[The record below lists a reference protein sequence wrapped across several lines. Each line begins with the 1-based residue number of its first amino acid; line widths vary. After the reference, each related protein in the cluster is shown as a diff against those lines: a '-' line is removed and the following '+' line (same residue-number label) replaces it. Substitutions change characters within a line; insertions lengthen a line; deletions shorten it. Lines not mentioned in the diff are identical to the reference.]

1 MATPRKGLAARR
13 GARGFSQERLAE
25 LLGVTSGT
33 VGRWER
39 GESTPE
45 PLMQPRL
52 AKQLGV
58 TVNELIDLLH
68 PPVHV
73 SAGGTRDVT
82 GAWRAPA
89 DSAQLDP
96 VQRIQLTS
104 QAFQETDRRVGGGV
118 LYAAVVQYLNQEVA
132 PQLLDVR
139 DSSADAVR
147 LFSAAASMTEIAGWM
162 AHDGGGDDAK
172 ARSFFDRAFRLATA
186 GENDALSANVCASMS
201 HLAIELGQPGDALRI
216 ATTGLAKVGDN
227 GGALR
232 LVARLHAMR
241 ARAFGQEGERRS
253 CAEELNTA
261 ESVLGRSARERAAD
275 WISGF
280 DEASLASEAALCFLD
295 LAEFEEAERH
305 AREVI
310 RLRSGD
316 RVRSRVFGQLTLAK
330 ILVRA
335 GRADEAA
342 VIGTEVCGTAASLS
356 SGRVVQRIDQ
366 LARTLKSVR
375 RVPEVATFLA
385 AQGAGAHGAD
395 AEEGRTA
402 TWPV

>member
-1 MATPRKGLAARR
+1 MATSRKGLAARR
-13 GARGFSQERLAE
+13 RARGFSQERLAE

-45 PLMQPRL
+45 PLEQPRL
-52 AKQLGV
+52 ARLLDVAVQ
-58 TVNELIDLLH
+58 ELIDLLH
-68 PPVHV
+68 PRVHV
-73 SAGGTRDVT
+73 SADRTRDVAA
-82 GAWRAPA
+82 GYRELV

-162 AHDGGGDDAK
+162 AHDGCGDDAK

-201 HLAIELGQPGDALRI
+201 HLAIELGQPRDALRI
-216 ATTGLAKVGDN
+216 ATTGLTKVDGN

-241 ARAFGQEGERRS
+241 ARAFGLEGERRS
-253 CAEELNTA
+253 CTVELDAA
-261 ESVLGRSARERAAD
+261 ESVLELSARERAAD
-275 WISGF
+275 WLSGF
-280 DEASLASEAALCFLD
+280 DRASLASEAALCFLD
-295 LAEFEEAERH
+295 LAEFEEAERR

-316 RVRSRVFGQLTLAK
+316 RVRSRAFGQLTLANV
-330 ILVRA
+330 LVRA
-335 GRADEAA
+335 GRVDEAA
-342 VIGTEVCGTAASLS
+342 VIGTDVCGTAASLS

-366 LARTLKSVR
+366 LARTLKSSR
-375 RVPEVATFLA
+375 RVPEVVTFLA
-385 AQGAGAHGAD
+385 AKGAGARGAD